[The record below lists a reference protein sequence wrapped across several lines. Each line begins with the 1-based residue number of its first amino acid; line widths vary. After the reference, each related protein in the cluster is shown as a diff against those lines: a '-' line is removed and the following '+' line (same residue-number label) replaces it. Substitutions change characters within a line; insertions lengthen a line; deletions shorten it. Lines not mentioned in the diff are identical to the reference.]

1 MTELLVAMCLIEGF
15 AIDEMG
21 FRGQFEQQQFPPA
34 DVRFGSQAD
43 IGEGAS
49 DVRFT
54 SNSRHPCPKRKGP
67 AQWPVPPRSLL
78 VPVGCAVDDE

>member
-1 MTELLVAMCLIEGF
+1 MELQQGF

-21 FRGQFEQQQFPPA
+21 FRSQFEQQQFPPA

-49 DVRFT
+49 DV
-54 SNSRHPCPKRKGP
+54 SNSRHPCPKRKTGTMAGP
-67 AQWPVPPRSLL
+67 PNRPH
-78 VPVGCAVDDE
+78 